1 MAPPEADAHIC
12 SYSATLHR
20 QIWQKN
26 RQLHDRTKN
35 PNFQQELFYDVFCVA
50 ERVVI

>member
-1 MAPPEADAHIC
+1 MGYPPEADAHIC

-26 RQLHDRTKN
+26 QQLQDQIRSQN
-35 PNFQQELFYDVFCVA
+35 IRLGLF
-50 ERVVI
+50 